1 MPSRAENV
9 TYKGLMTEAINRVRK
24 KHGLAPL
31 GRVAFLDEI
40 AREHSRNMA
49 RYKNFSHFGFDGR
62 ASKIK
67 AKMGNSYIA
76 ENCYMYPAKKYDK
89 HVVEKIVDGWMKSKG
104 HRENILNSQFGRTGI
119 GWVVNHGYV
128 YATQIFVE
136 GGSSDQP
143 LHRPIKIKAFRF
155 KMPFKL
161 RVLSFKHRKAKG
173 GEGMLRL
180 PVKVI
185 LMSASIASIILGAH
199 GLYAYFHPLETL
211 FALGMEAYDK
221 LFFALELPVSGLQTI
236 VGWMS
241 LKGIQSWF
249 IPAVFVIM
257 GIVFWVLN
265 QRIRGGSTI
274 LRKLHLW

>member
-40 AREHSRNMA
+40 AREHSRTMA
-49 RYKNFSHFGFDGR
+49 KYKNCSHFGFDGR

-76 ENCYMYPAKKYDK
+76 ENCHMYPAKKYDK
-89 HVVEKIVDGWMKSKG
+89 HIVEKMVGGWMKSKG

-119 GWVVNHGYV
+119 GWVVSQGYV

-136 GGSSDQP
+136 GRSSGK
-143 LHRPIKIKAFRF
+143 PIHKPTKIKPFRL

-161 RVLSFKHRKAKG
+161 RVPSFNHSKVKG

-180 PVKVI
+180 PVNLLLKC
-185 LMSASIASIILGAH
+185 LS
-199 GLYAYFHPLETL
+199 
-211 FALGMEAYDK
+211 ALGIVLGIHGFYVYLHRLDFPIAGAEK
-221 LFFALELPVSGLQTI
+221 LFLILSVPVRLQGL
-236 VGWMS
+236 VSWMTAE
-241 LKGIQSWF
+241 GVHGWF
-249 IPAVFVIM
+249 IP
-257 GIVFWVLN
+257 IVFIVGGMVLWSYSN
-265 QRIRGGSTI
+265 SIGGQFTL